1 MTTTTDDR
9 EALKARFSAF
19 HAPVATPPPEP
30 SKEIAAPI
38 ADTLHEK
45 APLMQPGQDRIKLKI
60 RRSQNKALMR
70 GVGFS
75 VHFIAELSP
84 DARKAVDH
92 YGFGKVVLFEKDLK
106 LKMTANPIK
115 IIWRFIK
122 LALTRSQWQ
131 ITVNDLVQGRT
142 ISCKDILEMLD
153 VEEDIRQA
161 AKLFADVL
169 RTASTFGGE
178 ELIDL

>member
-19 HAPVATPPPEP
+19 HNPAATPPPEP
-30 SKEIAAPI
+30 SKEITAPI

-45 APLMQPGQDRIKLKI
+45 APVMQRGQDRIKLKI
-60 RRSQNKALMR
+60 RRSQNKAMMR
-70 GVGFS
+70 GIGFS

-106 LKMTANPIK
+106 LKLTANPLK
-115 IIWRFIK
+115 IIWRFLK
-122 LALTRSQWQ
+122 LWLTRSRWQ
-131 ITVNDLVQGRT
+131 ITVNDLVKGRT
-142 ISCKDILEMLD
+142 ISCKDILEMLE

-161 AKLFADVL
+161 AKLFANVL
-169 RTASTFGGE
+169 RTAATFGGE
-178 ELIDL
+178 DLIDL

>member
-19 HAPVATPPPEP
+19 HNPAATPPPEP
-30 SKEIAAPI
+30 SKEITAPI

-45 APLMQPGQDRIKLKI
+45 APVMQRGQDRIKLKI
-60 RRSQNKALMR
+60 RRSQNKAMMR
-70 GVGFS
+70 GIGFS

-92 YGFGKVVLFEKDLK
+92 YGFGKVVLFERDLK
-106 LKMTANPIK
+106 LKLTANPLK
-115 IIWRFIK
+115 IIWRFLK
-122 LALTRSQWQ
+122 LWLTRSRWQ
-131 ITVNDLVQGRT
+131 ITVNDLVKGRT
-142 ISCKDILEMLD
+142 ISCKDILEMLE

-161 AKLFADVL
+161 AKLFANVL
-169 RTASTFGGE
+169 RTAATFGGE
-178 ELIDL
+178 DLIDL